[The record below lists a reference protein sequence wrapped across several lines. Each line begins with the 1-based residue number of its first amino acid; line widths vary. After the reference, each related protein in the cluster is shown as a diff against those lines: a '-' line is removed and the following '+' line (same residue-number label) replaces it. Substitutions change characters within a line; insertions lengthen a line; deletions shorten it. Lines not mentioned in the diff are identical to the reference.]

1 MKKERTPRQPKVWE
15 ALLALIF
22 VIAVVVAA
30 IRTKVGIQ
38 MGLAMG
44 GCTAIVFALLM
55 GNKWSDIQ
63 DTVKRVVG
71 DSATTLLILL
81 SVGMMVGIWIIGGTV
96 PTLLYYGLKICSPN
110 IIVPLAFV
118 LCAITSLF
126 TGTSFGSIAT
136 MGLALFGVGTS
147 MGISAP
153 LMAGAVCSGAFFG
166 DKMSPLSDT
175 TLLASAT
182 SGVKLF
188 DHITSL
194 LFVTVPASL
203 ISIVVYGLLG
213 MRYASGDVDLS
224 AVKVLSD
231 SLLGSCHVS
240 VLMLVPLLFVLVLSA
255 MRKPTI
261 PVFAGG
267 LVIGCIWAMV
277 FQGASLNDVIS
288 AAINGF
294 VSATGNAD
302 VDKLLSRGGAL
313 SMAET
318 IFLCIGAGMFS
329 GIFERTGVLH
339 RLMDSLCK
347 VVKSVGGLVL
357 SLTVTGIVLMF
368 GGAGQS
374 CTLSLPAIA
383 FRNAFDDMDVNPCVM
398 SRTLECTGTVLGSIV
413 PWDASAILYT
423 GLFGVSVA
431 QYLPF
436 NLIALLSPILAV
448 VTAFIGFGVFKSNET
463 VHFTLKCKK
472 YDKQTGKPL

>member
-175 TLLASAT
+175 TNVAADMSGTPLYDHIGSMMYTTMPATVICLVLYTVLGIRNASANADLSNIELILDT
-182 SGVKLF
+182 LGANFNISVIAL
-188 DHITSL
+188 
-194 LFVTVPASL
+194 VPA
-203 ISIVVYGLLG
+203 
-213 MRYASGDVDLS
+213 
-224 AVKVLSD
+224 
-231 SLLGSCHVS
+231 
-240 VLMLVPLLFVLVLSA
+240 VLVLLTSALKAPAVPAMLGCTAVSGVFACLLQKISLSA
-255 MRKPTI
+255 MLGAAMNGFSSDTG
-261 PVFAGG
+261 V
-267 LVIGCIWAMV
+267 AMV
-277 FQGASLNDVIS
+277 
-288 AAINGF
+288 
-294 VSATGNAD
+294 
-302 VDKLLSRGGAL
+302 DKILSRGGMTSMYSTVAIIIL
-313 SMAET
+313 SATM
-318 IFLCIGAGMFS
+318 GAVLEKS
-329 GIFERTGVLH
+329 GVI
-339 RLMDSLCK
+339 DSLVNNVLLKAVHKPCGLILSTMVYCYSLLLISGHQVMPIILGGRTFRPAYDRMGIQSK
-347 VVKSVGGLVL
+347 VL
-357 SLTVTGIVLMF
+357 
-368 GGAGQS
+368 
-374 CTLSLPAIA
+374 
-383 FRNAFDDMDVNPCVM
+383 
-398 SRTLECTGTVLGSIV
+398 SRTLEDTCTIGAPMVPWGTSCAYMFSVLGIGIAYIPYAFLCYIV
-413 PWDASAILYT
+413 PLFAILYACT
-423 GLFGVSVA
+423 GWFVWHKEPMTEEPVKA
-431 QYLPF
+431 
-436 NLIALLSPILAV
+436 
-448 VTAFIGFGVFKSNET
+448 E
-463 VHFTLKCKK
+463 
-472 YDKQTGKPL
+472 

>member
-175 TLLASAT
+175 TNVAADM
-182 SGVKLF
+182 SGTPLY
-188 DHITSL
+188 DHIGSMMYT
-194 LFVTVPASL
+194 TVPATVICL
-203 ISIVVYGLLG
+203 ILYTVLG
-213 MRYASGDVDLS
+213 IRNASANADLS
-224 AVKVLSD
+224 NIELILD
-231 SLLGSCHVS
+231 TLGANFNIS
-240 VLMLVPLLFVLVLSA
+240 VIALVPAVLVLLTSALKVPAVPAMLGCTAISGVFACLLQKISLSA
-255 MRKPTI
+255 MLG
-261 PVFAGG
+261 A
-267 LVIGCIWAMV
+267 AM
-277 FQGASLNDVIS
+277 
-288 AAINGF
+288 NGF
-294 VSATGNAD
+294 SSDTGVAMG
-302 VDKLLSRGGAL
+302 DKILSRGGMTSMYSTVAIIIL
-313 SMAET
+313 SATM
-318 IFLCIGAGMFS
+318 GAVLEKS
-329 GIFERTGVLH
+329 GVI
-339 RLMDSLCK
+339 DSLVNNVLLKAVHKPCGLILSTMVYCYSLLLISGHQVMPIILGGRTFRPAYDRMGIQSK
-347 VVKSVGGLVL
+347 VL
-357 SLTVTGIVLMF
+357 
-368 GGAGQS
+368 
-374 CTLSLPAIA
+374 
-383 FRNAFDDMDVNPCVM
+383 
-398 SRTLECTGTVLGSIV
+398 SRTLEDTCTIGAPMVPWGTSCAYMFSVLGIGIAYIPYAFLCYIV
-413 PWDASAILYT
+413 PLFAILYACT
-423 GLFGVSVA
+423 GWFVWHKEPMTEEPVKA
-431 QYLPF
+431 
-436 NLIALLSPILAV
+436 
-448 VTAFIGFGVFKSNET
+448 E
-463 VHFTLKCKK
+463 
-472 YDKQTGKPL
+472 

>member
-15 ALLALIF
+15 ALLALIV

-126 TGTSFGSIAT
+126 TGTSFGSIVT

-175 TLLASAT
+175 TNVAADM
-182 SGVKLF
+182 SGTPLY
-188 DHITSL
+188 DHIGSMMYT
-194 LFVTVPASL
+194 TVPATVICL
-203 ISIVVYGLLG
+203 VLYTVLG
-213 MRYASGDVDLS
+213 IRNASANADLS
-224 AVKVLSD
+224 NIELILD
-231 SLLGSCHVS
+231 TLGANFNIS
-240 VLMLVPLLFVLVLSA
+240 VVALVPAVLVLLTSALKVPAVPAMLGCTAVSGVFACLLQKISLSA
-255 MRKPTI
+255 MLGAAMNGFSSDTG
-261 PVFAGG
+261 V
-267 LVIGCIWAMV
+267 AMV
-277 FQGASLNDVIS
+277 
-288 AAINGF
+288 
-294 VSATGNAD
+294 
-302 VDKLLSRGGAL
+302 DKILSRGGMTSMYSTVAIIIL
-313 SMAET
+313 SATM
-318 IFLCIGAGMFS
+318 GAVLEKS
-329 GIFERTGVLH
+329 GVI
-339 RLMDSLCK
+339 DSLVNNVLLKAVHKPCGLILSTMVYCYSLLLISGHQVMPIILGGRTFRPAYDRMGIQSK
-347 VVKSVGGLVL
+347 VL
-357 SLTVTGIVLMF
+357 
-368 GGAGQS
+368 
-374 CTLSLPAIA
+374 
-383 FRNAFDDMDVNPCVM
+383 
-398 SRTLECTGTVLGSIV
+398 SRTLEDTCTIGAPMVPWGTSCAYMFSVLGIGIAYIPYAFLCYIV
-413 PWDASAILYT
+413 PLFAILYACT
-423 GLFGVSVA
+423 GWFVWHKEPMTEEPVKA
-431 QYLPF
+431 
-436 NLIALLSPILAV
+436 
-448 VTAFIGFGVFKSNET
+448 E
-463 VHFTLKCKK
+463 
-472 YDKQTGKPL
+472 

>member
-1 MKKERTPRQPKVWE
+1 MKKERTPRQPKVWK
-15 ALLALIF
+15 ALLALIV

-175 TLLASAT
+175 TNVAADM
-182 SGVKLF
+182 SGTPLY
-188 DHITSL
+188 DHIGSMMYT
-194 LFVTVPASL
+194 TVPATVICL
-203 ISIVVYGLLG
+203 VLYTVLG
-213 MRYASGDVDLS
+213 IRNASANADLS
-224 AVKVLSD
+224 NIELILD
-231 SLLGSCHVS
+231 TLGANFNIS
-240 VLMLVPLLFVLVLSA
+240 VVALVPAVLVLLTSALKVPAVPAMLGCTAVSGVFACLLQKISLSA
-255 MRKPTI
+255 MLGAAMNGFSSDTG
-261 PVFAGG
+261 V
-267 LVIGCIWAMV
+267 AMV
-277 FQGASLNDVIS
+277 
-288 AAINGF
+288 
-294 VSATGNAD
+294 
-302 VDKLLSRGGAL
+302 DKILSRGGMTSMYSTVAIIIL
-313 SMAET
+313 SATM
-318 IFLCIGAGMFS
+318 GAVLEKS
-329 GIFERTGVLH
+329 GVI
-339 RLMDSLCK
+339 DSLVNNVLLKAVHKPCGLILSTMVYCYSLLLISGHQVMPIILGGRTFRPAYDRMGIQSK
-347 VVKSVGGLVL
+347 VL
-357 SLTVTGIVLMF
+357 
-368 GGAGQS
+368 
-374 CTLSLPAIA
+374 
-383 FRNAFDDMDVNPCVM
+383 
-398 SRTLECTGTVLGSIV
+398 SRTLEDTCTIGAPMVPWGTSCAYMFSVLGIGIAYIPYAFLCYIV
-413 PWDASAILYT
+413 PLFAILYACT
-423 GLFGVSVA
+423 GWFVWHKEPMTEEPVKA
-431 QYLPF
+431 
-436 NLIALLSPILAV
+436 
-448 VTAFIGFGVFKSNET
+448 E
-463 VHFTLKCKK
+463 
-472 YDKQTGKPL
+472 

>member
-1 MKKERTPRQPKVWE
+1 MKKERTPRQPKVWK
-15 ALLALIF
+15 ALLALIV

-175 TLLASAT
+175 TNVAADM
-182 SGVKLF
+182 SGTPLY
-188 DHITSL
+188 DHIGSMMYT
-194 LFVTVPASL
+194 TVPATVICL
-203 ISIVVYGLLG
+203 VLYTVLG
-213 MRYASGDVDLS
+213 IRNASANADLS
-224 AVKVLSD
+224 NIELILD
-231 SLLGSCHVS
+231 TLGANFNIS
-240 VLMLVPLLFVLVLSA
+240 VVALVPAVLVLLTPAVPAMLGCTAVSGVFACLLQKISLSA
-255 MRKPTI
+255 MLGAAMNGFSSDTG
-261 PVFAGG
+261 V
-267 LVIGCIWAMV
+267 AMV
-277 FQGASLNDVIS
+277 
-288 AAINGF
+288 
-294 VSATGNAD
+294 
-302 VDKLLSRGGAL
+302 DKILSRGGMTSMYSTVAIIIL
-313 SMAET
+313 SATM
-318 IFLCIGAGMFS
+318 GAVLEKS
-329 GIFERTGVLH
+329 GVI
-339 RLMDSLCK
+339 DSLVNNVLLKAVHKPCGLILSTMVYCYSLLLISGHQVMPIILGGRTFRPAYDRMGIQSK
-347 VVKSVGGLVL
+347 VL
-357 SLTVTGIVLMF
+357 
-368 GGAGQS
+368 
-374 CTLSLPAIA
+374 
-383 FRNAFDDMDVNPCVM
+383 
-398 SRTLECTGTVLGSIV
+398 SRTLEDTCTIGAPMVPWGTSCAYMFSVLGIGIAYIPYAFLCYIV
-413 PWDASAILYT
+413 PLFAILYACT
-423 GLFGVSVA
+423 GWFVWHKEPMTEEPVKA
-431 QYLPF
+431 
-436 NLIALLSPILAV
+436 
-448 VTAFIGFGVFKSNET
+448 E
-463 VHFTLKCKK
+463 
-472 YDKQTGKPL
+472 

>member
-63 DTVKRVVG
+63 DTIKRVVG

-110 IIVPLAFV
+110 IIVPLTFV

-175 TLLASAT
+175 TNVAADM
-182 SGVKLF
+182 SGTPLY
-188 DHITSL
+188 DHIGSMMYT
-194 LFVTVPASL
+194 TVPATVICL
-203 ISIVVYGLLG
+203 VLYTVLG
-213 MRYASGDVDLS
+213 IRNASANADLS
-224 AVKVLSD
+224 NIEMILD
-231 SLLGSCHVS
+231 TLGANFNIS
-240 VLMLVPLLFVLVLSA
+240 VIALVPAVLVLLTSALKVPAVPAMLGCTAVSGVFACLLQKVSLSA
-255 MRKPTI
+255 MLGAAMNGFSSDTG
-261 PVFAGG
+261 V
-267 LVIGCIWAMV
+267 AMV
-277 FQGASLNDVIS
+277 
-288 AAINGF
+288 
-294 VSATGNAD
+294 
-302 VDKLLSRGGAL
+302 DKILSRGGMTSMYSTVAIIIL
-313 SMAET
+313 SATM
-318 IFLCIGAGMFS
+318 GAVLEKS
-329 GIFERTGVLH
+329 GVI
-339 RLMDSLCK
+339 DSLVNNVLLKAVHKPCGLILSTMVYCYSLLLISGHQVMPIILGGRTFRPAYDRMGIQSK
-347 VVKSVGGLVL
+347 VL
-357 SLTVTGIVLMF
+357 
-368 GGAGQS
+368 
-374 CTLSLPAIA
+374 
-383 FRNAFDDMDVNPCVM
+383 
-398 SRTLECTGTVLGSIV
+398 SRTLEDTCTIGAPMVPWGTSCAYMFSVLGIGIAYIPYAFLCYIV
-413 PWDASAILYT
+413 PLFAILYACT
-423 GLFGVSVA
+423 GWFVWHKEPMTEEPA
-431 QYLPF
+431 K
-436 NLIALLSPILAV
+436 A
-448 VTAFIGFGVFKSNET
+448 E
-463 VHFTLKCKK
+463 
-472 YDKQTGKPL
+472 

>member
-15 ALLALIF
+15 ALLALIV

-175 TLLASAT
+175 TNVAADM
-182 SGVKLF
+182 SGTPLY
-188 DHITSL
+188 DHIGSMMYT
-194 LFVTVPASL
+194 TVPATVICL
-203 ISIVVYGLLG
+203 VLYTVLG
-213 MRYASGDVDLS
+213 IRNASANADLS
-224 AVKVLSD
+224 NIELILD
-231 SLLGSCHVS
+231 TLGANFNIS
-240 VLMLVPLLFVLVLSA
+240 VIALVPAVLVLLTSALKVPAVPAMLGCTAISGVFACLLQKISLSA
-255 MRKPTI
+255 MLGAAMNGFSSDTG
-261 PVFAGG
+261 V
-267 LVIGCIWAMV
+267 AMV
-277 FQGASLNDVIS
+277 
-288 AAINGF
+288 
-294 VSATGNAD
+294 
-302 VDKLLSRGGAL
+302 DKILSRGGMTSMYSTVAIIIL
-313 SMAET
+313 SATM
-318 IFLCIGAGMFS
+318 GAVLEKS
-329 GIFERTGVLH
+329 GVI
-339 RLMDSLCK
+339 DSLVNNVLLKAVHKPCGLILSTMVYCYSQLLISGHQVMPIILGGRTFRPAYDRMGIQSK
-347 VVKSVGGLVL
+347 VL
-357 SLTVTGIVLMF
+357 
-368 GGAGQS
+368 
-374 CTLSLPAIA
+374 
-383 FRNAFDDMDVNPCVM
+383 
-398 SRTLECTGTVLGSIV
+398 SRTLEDTCTIGAPMVPWGTSCAYMFSVLGIGIAYIPYAFLCYIV
-413 PWDASAILYT
+413 PLFAILYACT
-423 GLFGVSVA
+423 GWFVWHKEPMTEEPVKA
-431 QYLPF
+431 
-436 NLIALLSPILAV
+436 
-448 VTAFIGFGVFKSNET
+448 E
-463 VHFTLKCKK
+463 
-472 YDKQTGKPL
+472 

>member
-1 MKKERTPRQPKVWE
+1 MKKKRTPRQPKVWE

-175 TLLASAT
+175 TNVAADM
-182 SGVKLF
+182 SGTPLY
-188 DHITSL
+188 DHIGSMMYT
-194 LFVTVPASL
+194 TVPATVICL
-203 ISIVVYGLLG
+203 VLYTVLG
-213 MRYASGDVDLS
+213 IRNASANADLS
-224 AVKVLSD
+224 NIELILD
-231 SLLGSCHVS
+231 TLGANFNIS
-240 VLMLVPLLFVLVLSA
+240 VIALVPAVLVLLTSALKAPAVPAMLGCTAVSGVFACLLQKISLSA
-255 MRKPTI
+255 MLGAAMNGFSSDTG
-261 PVFAGG
+261 V
-267 LVIGCIWAMV
+267 AMV
-277 FQGASLNDVIS
+277 
-288 AAINGF
+288 
-294 VSATGNAD
+294 
-302 VDKLLSRGGAL
+302 DKILSRGGMTSMYSTVAIIIL
-313 SMAET
+313 SATM
-318 IFLCIGAGMFS
+318 GAVLEKS
-329 GIFERTGVLH
+329 GVI
-339 RLMDSLCK
+339 DSLVNNVLLKAVHKPCGLILSTMVYCYSLLLISGHQVMPIILGGRTFRPAYDRMGIQSK
-347 VVKSVGGLVL
+347 VL
-357 SLTVTGIVLMF
+357 
-368 GGAGQS
+368 
-374 CTLSLPAIA
+374 
-383 FRNAFDDMDVNPCVM
+383 
-398 SRTLECTGTVLGSIV
+398 SRTLEDTCTIGAPMVPWGTSCAYMFSVLGIGIAYIPYAFLCYIV
-413 PWDASAILYT
+413 PLFAILYACT
-423 GLFGVSVA
+423 GWFVWHKEPMTEEPVKA
-431 QYLPF
+431 
-436 NLIALLSPILAV
+436 
-448 VTAFIGFGVFKSNET
+448 E
-463 VHFTLKCKK
+463 
-472 YDKQTGKPL
+472 

>member
-175 TLLASAT
+175 TNVAADM
-182 SGVKLF
+182 SGTPLY
-188 DHITSL
+188 DHIGSMMYT
-194 LFVTVPASL
+194 TVPATVICL
-203 ISIVVYGLLG
+203 VLYTVLG
-213 MRYASGDVDLS
+213 IRNASANADLS
-224 AVKVLSD
+224 NIELILDTLGANFNISVIALVLA
-231 SLLGSCHVS
+231 
-240 VLMLVPLLFVLVLSA
+240 VLVLLTSALKVPAVPAMLGCTAISGVFACLLQKISLSA
-255 MRKPTI
+255 MLGAAMNGFSSDTG
-261 PVFAGG
+261 V
-267 LVIGCIWAMV
+267 AMV
-277 FQGASLNDVIS
+277 
-288 AAINGF
+288 
-294 VSATGNAD
+294 
-302 VDKLLSRGGAL
+302 DKILSRGGMTSMYSTVAIIIL
-313 SMAET
+313 SATM
-318 IFLCIGAGMFS
+318 GAVLEKS
-329 GIFERTGVLH
+329 GVI
-339 RLMDSLCK
+339 DSLVNNVLLKAVHKPCGLILSTMVYCYSLLLISGHQVMPIILGGRTFRPAYDRMGIQSK
-347 VVKSVGGLVL
+347 VL
-357 SLTVTGIVLMF
+357 
-368 GGAGQS
+368 
-374 CTLSLPAIA
+374 
-383 FRNAFDDMDVNPCVM
+383 
-398 SRTLECTGTVLGSIV
+398 SRTLEDTCTIGAPMVPWGTSCAYMFSVLGIGIAYIPYAFLCYIV
-413 PWDASAILYT
+413 PLFAILYACT
-423 GLFGVSVA
+423 GWFVWHKEPMTEEPVKA
-431 QYLPF
+431 
-436 NLIALLSPILAV
+436 
-448 VTAFIGFGVFKSNET
+448 E
-463 VHFTLKCKK
+463 
-472 YDKQTGKPL
+472 

>member
-15 ALLALIF
+15 ALLALIV

-175 TLLASAT
+175 TNVAADM
-182 SGVKLF
+182 SGTPLY
-188 DHITSL
+188 DHIGSMMYT
-194 LFVTVPASL
+194 TVPATVICL
-203 ISIVVYGLLG
+203 VLYTVLG
-213 MRYASGDVDLS
+213 IRNASANADLS
-224 AVKVLSD
+224 NIELILD
-231 SLLGSCHVS
+231 TLGANFNIS
-240 VLMLVPLLFVLVLSA
+240 VVALVPAVLVLLTSALKVPAVPAMLGCTAVSGVFACLLQKISLSA
-255 MRKPTI
+255 MLGAAMNGFSSDTG
-261 PVFAGG
+261 V
-267 LVIGCIWAMV
+267 AMV
-277 FQGASLNDVIS
+277 
-288 AAINGF
+288 
-294 VSATGNAD
+294 
-302 VDKLLSRGGAL
+302 DKILSRGGMTSMYSTVAIIIL
-313 SMAET
+313 SATM
-318 IFLCIGAGMFS
+318 GAVLEKS
-329 GIFERTGVLH
+329 GVI
-339 RLMDSLCK
+339 DSLVNNVLLK
-347 VVKSVGGLVL
+347 VVHKPCGLILSTMVYCYSLLLISGHQVMPIILGGRTFRPAYDRMGIQSKVL
-357 SLTVTGIVLMF
+357 
-368 GGAGQS
+368 
-374 CTLSLPAIA
+374 
-383 FRNAFDDMDVNPCVM
+383 
-398 SRTLECTGTVLGSIV
+398 SRTLEDTCTIGVPMVPWGTSCAYMFSVLGIGIAYIPYAFLCYIV
-413 PWDASAILYT
+413 PLFAILYACT
-423 GLFGVSVA
+423 GWFVWHKEPMTEEPVKA
-431 QYLPF
+431 
-436 NLIALLSPILAV
+436 
-448 VTAFIGFGVFKSNET
+448 E
-463 VHFTLKCKK
+463 
-472 YDKQTGKPL
+472 

>member
-1 MKKERTPRQPKVWE
+1 MKKERTPRHPKVWE
-15 ALLALIF
+15 ALLALIV

-175 TLLASAT
+175 TNVAADM
-182 SGVKLF
+182 SGTPLY
-188 DHITSL
+188 DHIGSMMYT
-194 LFVTVPASL
+194 TVPATVICL
-203 ISIVVYGLLG
+203 VLYTVLG
-213 MRYASGDVDLS
+213 IRNASANADLS
-224 AVKVLSD
+224 NIELILD
-231 SLLGSCHVS
+231 TLGANFNIS
-240 VLMLVPLLFVLVLSA
+240 VIALVPAVLVLLTSALKVPAVPAMLGCTAVSGVFACLLQKISLSA
-255 MRKPTI
+255 MLGAAMNGFSSDTG
-261 PVFAGG
+261 V
-267 LVIGCIWAMV
+267 AMV
-277 FQGASLNDVIS
+277 
-288 AAINGF
+288 
-294 VSATGNAD
+294 
-302 VDKLLSRGGAL
+302 DKILSRGGMTSMYSTVAIIIL
-313 SMAET
+313 SATM
-318 IFLCIGAGMFS
+318 GAVLEKS
-329 GIFERTGVLH
+329 GVI
-339 RLMDSLCK
+339 DSLVNNVLLKAVHKPCGLILSTMVYCYSLLLISGHQVMPIILGGRTFRPAYDRMGIQSK
-347 VVKSVGGLVL
+347 VL
-357 SLTVTGIVLMF
+357 
-368 GGAGQS
+368 
-374 CTLSLPAIA
+374 
-383 FRNAFDDMDVNPCVM
+383 
-398 SRTLECTGTVLGSIV
+398 SRTLEDTCTIGAPMVPWGTSCAYMFSVLGIGIAYIPYAFLCYIV
-413 PWDASAILYT
+413 PLFAILYACT
-423 GLFGVSVA
+423 GWFVWHKEPMTEEPVKA
-431 QYLPF
+431 
-436 NLIALLSPILAV
+436 
-448 VTAFIGFGVFKSNET
+448 E
-463 VHFTLKCKK
+463 
-472 YDKQTGKPL
+472 

>member
-15 ALLALIF
+15 ALLALIV

-118 LCAITSLF
+118 LCAITILF

-175 TLLASAT
+175 TNVAADM
-182 SGVKLF
+182 SGTPLY
-188 DHITSL
+188 DHIGSMMYT
-194 LFVTVPASL
+194 TVPATVICL
-203 ISIVVYGLLG
+203 VLYTVLG
-213 MRYASGDVDLS
+213 IRNASANADLS
-224 AVKVLSD
+224 NIELILD
-231 SLLGSCHVS
+231 TLGANFNIS
-240 VLMLVPLLFVLVLSA
+240 VVALVPAVLVLLTSALKVPAVPAMLGCTAVSGVFACLLQKISLSA
-255 MRKPTI
+255 MLGAAMNGFSSDTG
-261 PVFAGG
+261 V
-267 LVIGCIWAMV
+267 AMV
-277 FQGASLNDVIS
+277 
-288 AAINGF
+288 
-294 VSATGNAD
+294 
-302 VDKLLSRGGAL
+302 DKILSRGGMTSMYSTVAIIIL
-313 SMAET
+313 SATM
-318 IFLCIGAGMFS
+318 GAVLEKS
-329 GIFERTGVLH
+329 GVI
-339 RLMDSLCK
+339 DSLVNNVLLKAVHKPCGLILSTMVYCYSLLLISGHQVMPIILGGRTFRPAYDRMGIQSK
-347 VVKSVGGLVL
+347 VL
-357 SLTVTGIVLMF
+357 
-368 GGAGQS
+368 
-374 CTLSLPAIA
+374 
-383 FRNAFDDMDVNPCVM
+383 
-398 SRTLECTGTVLGSIV
+398 SRTLEDTCTIGAPMVPWGTSCAYMFSVLGIGIAYIPYAFLCYIV
-413 PWDASAILYT
+413 PLFAILYACT
-423 GLFGVSVA
+423 GWFVWHKEPMTEEPVKA
-431 QYLPF
+431 
-436 NLIALLSPILAV
+436 
-448 VTAFIGFGVFKSNET
+448 E
-463 VHFTLKCKK
+463 
-472 YDKQTGKPL
+472 

>member
-175 TLLASAT
+175 TNVAADM
-182 SGVKLF
+182 SGTPLY
-188 DHITSL
+188 DHIGSMMYT
-194 LFVTVPASL
+194 TVPATVICL
-203 ISIVVYGLLG
+203 VLYTVLG
-213 MRYASGDVDLS
+213 IRNASANADLS
-224 AVKVLSD
+224 NIELILD
-231 SLLGSCHVS
+231 TLGANFNIS
-240 VLMLVPLLFVLVLSA
+240 VIALVPAVLVLLTSALKAPAVPAMLGCTAVSGVFACLLQKISLSA
-255 MRKPTI
+255 MLGAAMNGFSSDTG
-261 PVFAGG
+261 V
-267 LVIGCIWAMV
+267 AMV
-277 FQGASLNDVIS
+277 
-288 AAINGF
+288 
-294 VSATGNAD
+294 
-302 VDKLLSRGGAL
+302 DKILSRGGMTSMYSTVAIIIL
-313 SMAET
+313 SATM
-318 IFLCIGAGMFS
+318 GAVLEKS
-329 GIFERTGVLH
+329 GVIDSPVNNVLLKAVHKPCGLILSTMVYCYSLLLISGHQVMPIILGGRTFRPAYDRMGIQSKVL
-339 RLMDSLCK
+339 
-347 VVKSVGGLVL
+347 
-357 SLTVTGIVLMF
+357 
-368 GGAGQS
+368 
-374 CTLSLPAIA
+374 
-383 FRNAFDDMDVNPCVM
+383 
-398 SRTLECTGTVLGSIV
+398 SRTLEDTCTIGAPMVPWGTSCAYMFSVLGIGIAYIPYAFLCYIV
-413 PWDASAILYT
+413 PLFAILYACT
-423 GLFGVSVA
+423 GWFVWHKEPMTEEPVKA
-431 QYLPF
+431 
-436 NLIALLSPILAV
+436 
-448 VTAFIGFGVFKSNET
+448 E
-463 VHFTLKCKK
+463 
-472 YDKQTGKPL
+472 

>member
-15 ALLALIF
+15 ALLALIV

-175 TLLASAT
+175 TNVAADM
-182 SGVKLF
+182 SGTPLY
-188 DHITSL
+188 DHIGSMMYT
-194 LFVTVPASL
+194 TVPATVICL
-203 ISIVVYGLLG
+203 VLYTVLG
-213 MRYASGDVDLS
+213 IRNASANADLS
-224 AVKVLSD
+224 NIELILD
-231 SLLGSCHVS
+231 TLGANFNIS
-240 VLMLVPLLFVLVLSA
+240 VVALVPAVLVLLTSALKVPAVPAMLGCTAVSGVFACLLQKISLSA
-255 MRKPTI
+255 MLGAAMNGFSSDTG
-261 PVFAGG
+261 V
-267 LVIGCIWAMV
+267 AMV
-277 FQGASLNDVIS
+277 
-288 AAINGF
+288 
-294 VSATGNAD
+294 
-302 VDKLLSRGGAL
+302 DKILSRGGMTSMYSTVAIIIL
-313 SMAET
+313 SATM
-318 IFLCIGAGMFS
+318 GAVLEKS
-329 GIFERTGVLH
+329 GVI
-339 RLMDSLCK
+339 DSLVNNVLLK
-347 VVKSVGGLVL
+347 VVHKPCGLILSTMVYCYSLLLISGHQVMPIILGGRTFRPAYDRMGIQSKVL
-357 SLTVTGIVLMF
+357 
-368 GGAGQS
+368 
-374 CTLSLPAIA
+374 
-383 FRNAFDDMDVNPCVM
+383 
-398 SRTLECTGTVLGSIV
+398 SRTLEDTCTIGAPMVPWGTSCAYMFSVLGIGIAYIPYAFLCYIV
-413 PWDASAILYT
+413 PLFAILYACT
-423 GLFGVSVA
+423 GWFVWHKEPMTEEPVKA
-431 QYLPF
+431 
-436 NLIALLSPILAV
+436 
-448 VTAFIGFGVFKSNET
+448 E
-463 VHFTLKCKK
+463 
-472 YDKQTGKPL
+472 

>member
-15 ALLALIF
+15 ALLALIV

-175 TLLASAT
+175 TNVAADM
-182 SGVKLF
+182 SGTPLY
-188 DHITSL
+188 DHIGSMMYT
-194 LFVTVPASL
+194 TVPATVICL
-203 ISIVVYGLLG
+203 VLYTVLG
-213 MRYASGDVDLS
+213 IRNASANADLS
-224 AVKVLSD
+224 NIELILD
-231 SLLGSCHVS
+231 TLGANFNIS
-240 VLMLVPLLFVLVLSA
+240 VIALVPAVLVLLTSALKVPAVPAMLGCTAISGVFACLLQKISLSA
-255 MRKPTI
+255 MLGAAMNGFSSDTG
-261 PVFAGG
+261 V
-267 LVIGCIWAMV
+267 AMV
-277 FQGASLNDVIS
+277 
-288 AAINGF
+288 
-294 VSATGNAD
+294 
-302 VDKLLSRGGAL
+302 DKILSRGGMTSMYSTVAIIIL
-313 SMAET
+313 SATM
-318 IFLCIGAGMFS
+318 GAVLEKS
-329 GIFERTGVLH
+329 GVI
-339 RLMDSLCK
+339 DSLVNNVLLKAVHKPCGLILSTMVYCYSLLLISGHQVMPIILGGRTFRPAYDRMGIQSK
-347 VVKSVGGLVL
+347 VL
-357 SLTVTGIVLMF
+357 
-368 GGAGQS
+368 
-374 CTLSLPAIA
+374 
-383 FRNAFDDMDVNPCVM
+383 
-398 SRTLECTGTVLGSIV
+398 SRTLEDTCTIGAPMVPWGTSCAYMFSVLGIDIAYIPYAFLCYIV
-413 PWDASAILYT
+413 PLFAILYACT
-423 GLFGVSVA
+423 GWFVWHKEPMTEEPVKA
-431 QYLPF
+431 
-436 NLIALLSPILAV
+436 
-448 VTAFIGFGVFKSNET
+448 E
-463 VHFTLKCKK
+463 
-472 YDKQTGKPL
+472 

>member
-175 TLLASAT
+175 TNVAADM
-182 SGVKLF
+182 SGTPLY
-188 DHITSL
+188 DHIGSMMYT
-194 LFVTVPASL
+194 TVPATVICL
-203 ISIVVYGLLG
+203 VLYTVLG
-213 MRYASGDVDLS
+213 IRNASANADLS
-224 AVKVLSD
+224 SIELILD
-231 SLLGSCHVS
+231 TLGANFNIS
-240 VLMLVPLLFVLVLSA
+240 VIALVPAVLVLLTSALKVPAVPAMLGCTAVSGVFACLLQKISLSA
-255 MRKPTI
+255 MLGAAMNGFSSDTG
-261 PVFAGG
+261 V
-267 LVIGCIWAMV
+267 AMV
-277 FQGASLNDVIS
+277 
-288 AAINGF
+288 
-294 VSATGNAD
+294 
-302 VDKLLSRGGAL
+302 DKILSRGGMTSMYSTVAIIIL
-313 SMAET
+313 SATM
-318 IFLCIGAGMFS
+318 GAVLEKS
-329 GIFERTGVLH
+329 GVI
-339 RLMDSLCK
+339 DSLVNNVLLKAVHKPCGLILSTMVYCYSLLLISGHQVMPIILGGRTFRPAYDRMGIQSK
-347 VVKSVGGLVL
+347 VL
-357 SLTVTGIVLMF
+357 
-368 GGAGQS
+368 
-374 CTLSLPAIA
+374 
-383 FRNAFDDMDVNPCVM
+383 
-398 SRTLECTGTVLGSIV
+398 SRTLEDTCTIGAPMVPWGTSCAYMFSVLGIGIAYIPYAFLCYIV
-413 PWDASAILYT
+413 PLFAILYACT
-423 GLFGVSVA
+423 GWFVWHKEPMTEEPVKA
-431 QYLPF
+431 
-436 NLIALLSPILAV
+436 
-448 VTAFIGFGVFKSNET
+448 E
-463 VHFTLKCKK
+463 
-472 YDKQTGKPL
+472 

>member
-175 TLLASAT
+175 TNVAADM
-182 SGVKLF
+182 SGTPLY
-188 DHITSL
+188 DHIGSMMYT
-194 LFVTVPASL
+194 TVPATVICL
-203 ISIVVYGLLG
+203 VLYTVLG
-213 MRYASGDVDLS
+213 IRNASANADLS
-224 AVKVLSD
+224 NIELILD
-231 SLLGSCHVS
+231 TLGANFNIS
-240 VLMLVPLLFVLVLSA
+240 VIALVPAVLVLLTSVLKAPAVPAMLGCTAVSGVFACLLQKISLSA
-255 MRKPTI
+255 MLGAAMNGFSSDTG
-261 PVFAGG
+261 V
-267 LVIGCIWAMV
+267 AMV
-277 FQGASLNDVIS
+277 
-288 AAINGF
+288 
-294 VSATGNAD
+294 
-302 VDKLLSRGGAL
+302 DKILSRGSMTSMYSTVAIIILSATMGAVL
-313 SMAET
+313 EK
-318 IFLCIGAGMFS
+318 S
-329 GIFERTGVLH
+329 GVI
-339 RLMDSLCK
+339 DSLVNNVLLKAVHKPCGLILSTMVYCYSLLLISGHQVMPIILGGRTFRPAYDRMGIQSK
-347 VVKSVGGLVL
+347 VL
-357 SLTVTGIVLMF
+357 
-368 GGAGQS
+368 
-374 CTLSLPAIA
+374 
-383 FRNAFDDMDVNPCVM
+383 
-398 SRTLECTGTVLGSIV
+398 SRTLEDTCTIGAPMVPWGTSCAYMFSVLGIGIAYIPYAFLRNIV
-413 PWDASAILYT
+413 PLFAILYACT
-423 GLFGVSVA
+423 GWFVWHKEPMTEEPA
-431 QYLPF
+431 K
-436 NLIALLSPILAV
+436 A
-448 VTAFIGFGVFKSNET
+448 E
-463 VHFTLKCKK
+463 
-472 YDKQTGKPL
+472 

>member
-1 MKKERTPRQPKVWE
+1 MWE

-175 TLLASAT
+175 TNVAADM
-182 SGVKLF
+182 SGTPLY
-188 DHITSL
+188 DHIGSMMYT
-194 LFVTVPASL
+194 TVPATVICL
-203 ISIVVYGLLG
+203 VLYTVLG
-213 MRYASGDVDLS
+213 IRNASANADLS
-224 AVKVLSD
+224 NIELILD
-231 SLLGSCHVS
+231 TLGANFNIS
-240 VLMLVPLLFVLVLSA
+240 VIALVPAVLVLLTSALKAPAVPAMLGCTAVSGVFACLLQKISLSA
-255 MRKPTI
+255 MLGAAMNGFSSDTG
-261 PVFAGG
+261 V
-267 LVIGCIWAMV
+267 AMV
-277 FQGASLNDVIS
+277 
-288 AAINGF
+288 
-294 VSATGNAD
+294 
-302 VDKLLSRGGAL
+302 DKILSRGGMTSMYSTVAIIIL
-313 SMAET
+313 SATM
-318 IFLCIGAGMFS
+318 GAVLEKS
-329 GIFERTGVLH
+329 GVI
-339 RLMDSLCK
+339 DSLVNNVLLKAVHKPCGLILSTMVYCYSLLLISGHQVMPIILGGRTFRPAYDRMGIQSK
-347 VVKSVGGLVL
+347 VL
-357 SLTVTGIVLMF
+357 
-368 GGAGQS
+368 
-374 CTLSLPAIA
+374 
-383 FRNAFDDMDVNPCVM
+383 
-398 SRTLECTGTVLGSIV
+398 SRTLEDTCTIGAPMVPWGTSCAYMFSVLGIGIAYIPYAFLCYIV
-413 PWDASAILYT
+413 PLFAILYACT
-423 GLFGVSVA
+423 GWFVWHKEPMTEEPA
-431 QYLPF
+431 K
-436 NLIALLSPILAV
+436 A
-448 VTAFIGFGVFKSNET
+448 E
-463 VHFTLKCKK
+463 
-472 YDKQTGKPL
+472 

>member
-175 TLLASAT
+175 TNVAADMSGTPLYDHIGSMMYTSVPATVICLVLYTVLGIRNASAN
-182 SGVKLF
+182 
-188 DHITSL
+188 
-194 LFVTVPASL
+194 A
-203 ISIVVYGLLG
+203 
-213 MRYASGDVDLS
+213 DLS
-224 AVKVLSD
+224 NIEMIMD
-231 SLLGSCHVS
+231 TLGANFSIS
-240 VLMLVPLLFVLVLSA
+240 VIALIPAVLVLVTSALKVPAVPAMLGCTAVSGVFACLLQKVSLSA
-255 MRKPTI
+255 MLG
-261 PVFAGG
+261 A
-267 LVIGCIWAMV
+267 AM
-277 FQGASLNDVIS
+277 
-288 AAINGF
+288 NGF
-294 VSATGNAD
+294 SSDTDVTM
-302 VDKLLSRGGAL
+302 VDKILSRGGMTSMYSTVAIIIL
-313 SMAET
+313 SATM
-318 IFLCIGAGMFS
+318 GAVLEKS
-329 GIFERTGVLH
+329 GVI
-339 RLMDSLCK
+339 DSLVNNVLLKAVHKPCGLILSTMVYCYSLLLISGHQVMPIILGGRTFRPAYDRMGIQSK
-347 VVKSVGGLVL
+347 VL
-357 SLTVTGIVLMF
+357 
-368 GGAGQS
+368 
-374 CTLSLPAIA
+374 
-383 FRNAFDDMDVNPCVM
+383 
-398 SRTLECTGTVLGSIV
+398 SRTLEDTCTIGAPMVPWGTSCAYMFSVLGIGIAYIPYAFLCYIV
-413 PWDASAILYT
+413 PLFAILYACT
-423 GLFGVSVA
+423 GWFVWHKE
-431 QYLPF
+431 P
-436 NLIALLSPILAV
+436 
-448 VTAFIGFGVFKSNET
+448 VTEEPVKAE
-463 VHFTLKCKK
+463 
-472 YDKQTGKPL
+472 

>member
-63 DTVKRVVG
+63 DTIKRVVG

-175 TLLASAT
+175 TNVAADM
-182 SGVKLF
+182 SGTPLY
-188 DHITSL
+188 DHIGSMMYT
-194 LFVTVPASL
+194 TVPATVICL
-203 ISIVVYGLLG
+203 VLYTVLG
-213 MRYASGDVDLS
+213 IRNASANADLS
-224 AVKVLSD
+224 NIELILD
-231 SLLGSCHVS
+231 TLGANFNIS
-240 VLMLVPLLFVLVLSA
+240 VIALVPAVLVLLTSALKAPAVPAMLGCTAVSGVFACLLQKISLSA
-255 MRKPTI
+255 MLGAAMNGFSSDTG
-261 PVFAGG
+261 V
-267 LVIGCIWAMV
+267 AMV
-277 FQGASLNDVIS
+277 
-288 AAINGF
+288 
-294 VSATGNAD
+294 
-302 VDKLLSRGGAL
+302 DKILSRGGMTSMYSTVAIIIL
-313 SMAET
+313 SATM
-318 IFLCIGAGMFS
+318 GAVLEKS
-329 GIFERTGVLH
+329 GVI
-339 RLMDSLCK
+339 DSLVNNVLLKAVHKPCGLILSTMVYCYSLLLISGHQVMPIILGGRTFRPAYDRMGIQSK
-347 VVKSVGGLVL
+347 VL
-357 SLTVTGIVLMF
+357 
-368 GGAGQS
+368 
-374 CTLSLPAIA
+374 
-383 FRNAFDDMDVNPCVM
+383 
-398 SRTLECTGTVLGSIV
+398 SRTLEDTCTIGAPMVPWGTSCAYMFSVLGIGIAYIPYAFLCYIV
-413 PWDASAILYT
+413 PLFAILYACT
-423 GLFGVSVA
+423 GWFVWHKEPMTEEPVKA
-431 QYLPF
+431 
-436 NLIALLSPILAV
+436 
-448 VTAFIGFGVFKSNET
+448 E
-463 VHFTLKCKK
+463 
-472 YDKQTGKPL
+472 